1 MKKRD
6 LLFRLSVAAIV
17 ATILAFVML
26 SFQVRQDQ
34 MAVVTQF
41 GRPVRVI
48 KEPGL
53 YAKYPWPVESARLF
67 DRRLAVFESRPSEA
81 LTQDKRNVIL
91 FVYAAWQINDPLL
104 FLQSVGGEENA
115 RQKLDALVTGAKN
128 TVLGQYAFQNL
139 ASTNRAEIKLE
150 EIEKRLTDIV
160 SERAATAF
168 GIDVRHVGICRLGL
182 PESNTRF
189 VFERMRAERA
199 QIAEHYR
206 SVGAKE
212 ADDIRARTD
221 SEATVMVAEAERL
234 AAETTAKAEAQA
246 ARLVAEAYHRDPD
259 LYGFLRR
266 LEALKKV
273 GDVNTTLILD
283 TATPPFDALRM
294 PLGGRAPAT
303 PRQKPP
309 PAATQTPAQPQAAPP
324 AP

>member
-1 MKKRD
+1 MKKREIV
-6 LLFRLSVAAIV
+6 FRAIVAAIV

-34 MAVVTQF
+34 MAVVTRF

-48 KEPGL
+48 QDPGL
-53 YAKYPWPVESARLF
+53 YPKYPWPIESARLF

-81 LTQDKRNVIL
+81 LTQDKRNVVL
-91 FVYAAWQINDPLL
+91 FVYAAWQIKDPLL

-139 ASTNRAEIKLE
+139 ASTNRAEVKLE

-160 SERAATAF
+160 SERAAAAF
-168 GIDVRHVGICRLGL
+168 GIAVRHVGICRLGL

-206 SVGAKE
+206 SIGAKE

-221 SEATVMVAEAERL
+221 AEATVIVAEAERA

-266 LEALKKV
+266 LDALRKV

-283 TATPPFDALRM
+283 TSTPPFDALRM
-294 PLGGRAPAT
+294 PLGGRNSAPTNSAPPLSNAPAST
-303 PRQKPP
+303 VP
-309 PAATQTPAQPQAAPP
+309 PAAMQ
-324 AP
+324 

>member
-1 MKKRD
+1 MKTRD
-6 LLFRLSVAAIV
+6 LLFRFLVTAIV
-17 ATILAFVML
+17 AVILACVML

-34 MAVVTQF
+34 LAVVTRL

-48 KEPGL
+48 DEPGL
-53 YAKYPWPVESARLF
+53 FFKYPWPIESARLF

-81 LTQDKRNVIL
+81 LTRDKRNVIL
-91 FVYAAWQINDPLL
+91 FVYAAWQIKDPLL
-104 FLQSVGGEENA
+104 FLQSLGDEQNA
-115 RQKLDALVTGAKN
+115 RQKLDGLVTGAKN
-128 TVLGQYAFQNL
+128 TVLGQYDFGSL
-139 ASTNRAEIKLE
+139 VSTNRNEIKLE
-150 EIEKRLTDIV
+150 EIEKRLTETV
-160 SERAATAF
+160 SERAEAAF
-168 GIDVRHVGICRLGL
+168 GVAVRQVGICRLGL

-221 SEATVMVAEAERL
+221 AETTVMVAEAERA
-234 AAETTAKAEAQA
+234 AAETTAKAEAEA
-246 ARLVAEAYHRDPD
+246 ARLVADAYQRDPE

-283 TATPPFDALRM
+283 TKTPPFDALRM
-294 PLGGRAPAT
+294 PVGGWAP
-303 PRQKPP
+303 K
-309 PAATQTPAQPQAAPP
+309 P
-324 AP
+324 APGPTDAANRQE